1 MEEIYHSVSQQLD
14 DERKRRIVAV
24 QTLTIAKNSNADL
37 KQKLKEEEQAR
48 KSSESALKGAETQ
61 AESQRKLANE
71 IKGQLVVAK
80 EQMAALKQQLE
91 EANKLKDLAEKAK
104 LQAEE
109 DKGKA
114 EKERDEAEQHGYV
127 VGIAET
133 EDALRAEVPAV
144 CRAYCAQTWEEA
156 LNQAGVEVSSE
167 LRRPERIIFPSAL
180 QIPKQTEIAPL
191 ASQMTTEAP
200 TQHPPSIDQLE

>member
-14 DERKRRIVAV
+14 DERKRRVIAV

-48 KSSESALKGAETQ
+48 KSSESALKGVETQ

-71 IKGQLVVAK
+71 IKGQLVAAK
-80 EQMAALKQQLE
+80 EKMAALKQQLE

-114 EKERDEAEQHGYV
+114 KKERDEAEQHGYD
-127 VGIAET
+127 VGVAET

-144 CRAYCAQTWEEA
+144 CRAYCAQTWEKA
-156 LNQAGVEVSSE
+156 LNQAGVETSSE
-167 LRRPERIIFPSAL
+167 LRRPKRIIFRSTL
-180 QIPKQTEIAPL
+180 QIPKQTEVAPL
-191 ASQMTTEAP
+191 VP
-200 TQHPPSIDQLE
+200 